1 MAGEDGCAAA
11 SAASVVVPGL
21 LLFVDAAD
29 ASVEWGRSDV
39 PSFEADPGDQ
49 DDFLDVA
56 THALRRQFPEFS
68 AASPLASWQRWSP
81 LLIVMT
87 AAGFVGFAPE
97 LGQHIAAIV
106 LALPFFMIVLIRVA
120 ALWHL
125 MTLGTPTAATLLSLV
140 SRAPDADLPRY
151 TILVPLYREHAV
163 VPALIAGLSRL
174 DYPIDRLEIL
184 LLTEHDDPET
194 RTALFR
200 SGLKSNM
207 RVVTV
212 PEGHPKTKPR
222 ALNYGLQLAR
232 CDLIAIFDAEDI
244 PDPQQLRCAA
254 SAFAIGADDLACVQ
268 ARLNIYNPSESAFT
282 RQFAIEYAALFEAV
296 LPALDRLGLP
306 LPLGGTSNHFRR
318 SHLVAVGAWD
328 PFNVTED
335 ADLGFRLARRGYK
348 VGMVDTTTWEEAPV
362 TGRAWLGQRTRWL
375 KGWMQTYLVHMREPA
390 RLWSELGAWRF
401 WGLQMTLG
409 GLVLSALV
417 HPWVYVI
424 FAANL
429 WSGASPLPEASH
441 LWWLCLFNLIAGY
454 GAGLCLAAL
463 AVQRQGKRLPMR
475 SVAWLPLYWI
485 AISFAAYRAIFD
497 LIRRPYYWEKTPHGL
512 SGVTTGCSAT

>member
-11 SAASVVVPGL
+11 SAASSAFSGNL
-21 LLFVDAAD
+21 SFIDD
-29 ASVEWGRSDV
+29 ASASGKWDFSDV
-39 PSFEADPGDQ
+39 PLVKAPRFDCDEY
-49 DDFLDVA
+49 LDVA
-56 THALRRQFPEFS
+56 THALWRRHPEFS
-68 AASPLASWQRWSP
+68 AASPIASWQRRLP
-81 LLIVMT
+81 LVIAIAT
-87 AAGFVGFAPE
+87 AGFVGFASI

-125 MTLGTPTAATLLSLV
+125 MTLGAPKSANSLSQIYLDT
-140 SRAPDADLPRY
+140 DADLPRY
-151 TILVPLYREHAV
+151 SILVPLYREVAV

-174 DYPIDRLEIL
+174 DYPIDRLEII

-194 RTALFR
+194 RTALER
-200 SGLKSNM
+200 SGLKAHM

-212 PEGHPKTKPR
+212 PDGHPKTKPR
-222 ALNYGLQLAR
+222 ALNYGLQLAHG
-232 CDLIAIFDAEDI
+232 DLIAIFDAEDI
-244 PDPQQLRCAA
+244 PEPQQLRCAA
-254 SAFAIGADDLACVQ
+254 SAFAMADDRLACVQ
-268 ARLNIYNPSESAFT
+268 ARLKIFNPGDSVFT
-282 RQFAIEYAALFEAV
+282 RQFAIEYAALFEAI

-335 ADLGFRLARRGYK
+335 ADLGFRLARHGYK
-348 VGMVDTTTWEEAPV
+348 VAMVNSTTWEEAPV

-375 KGWMQTYLVHMREPA
+375 KGWMQTYLVHMRDPG
-390 RLWSELGAWRF
+390 RLWSDLGAWRF

-409 GLVLSALV
+409 GMVLSALV
-417 HPWVYVI
+417 HPWVYVMLV
-424 FAANL
+424 FNL
-429 WSGASPLPEASH
+429 ASGGPSLPETSH

-454 GAGLCLAAL
+454 GAGLSLAAL
-463 AVQRQGKRLPMR
+463 AVKRHGGRLLIR

-485 AISFAAYRAIFD
+485 AISFAAYRAVFD
-497 LIRRPYYWEKTPHGL
+497 FIRRPYYWEKTPHGL
-512 SGVTTGCSAT
+512 SGVTSSCRAT